1 MSQLTTNTAEEL
13 DRELEHWLHAAPG
26 TAELDGLELARLV
39 TGQVREHGRHLL
51 ADGLLDALETIQR
64 RHRGHDRYLDA
75 YLDGVLA
82 RRQDRFR
89 NQTYL
94 ALPLL
99 EEILADPSSGL
110 DPEQLSAILVADII
124 RHEGQPDSLAA
135 TGPATNR
142 KRTQHAGRIIAA
154 IDPRK
159 CPMPPR
165 TIAGE
170 WLAMTVLPVST
181 VHDEYF
187 FIRALQTH
195 EMVFSTLTR
204 ELRAATRAVRRGH
217 LAASAARV
225 RRANEVFA
233 RAAML
238 FRMVAT
244 MRPED
249 FHAFRVYTDGA
260 SAIQSEAYKRFELAC
275 GRPSAARLASDAFTN
290 VPAVRAEADRQDNL
304 VRAYLDQRRQGRV
317 DSAAYPELEAAMG
330 DLEASHQRWK
340 TTHHGLAS
348 KMLGESRGSGYTS
361 GVPYLRQCLDN
372 RLFTPITTP
381 TTCQRLAS

>member
-1 MSQLTTNTAEEL
+1 MSQLTAHDDQEL
-13 DRELEHWLHAAPG
+13 TDEVDRWLRAAPG
-26 TAELDGLELARLV
+26 AAGLDGLRLARLV
-39 TGQVREHGRHLL
+39 TRQVRVYGRHFL
-51 ADGLLDALETIQR
+51 ADSLLDALVSIQR
-64 RHRGHDRYLDA
+64 RHRGRDRYLDA
-75 YLDGVLA
+75 YLDSVLA

-99 EEILADPSSGL
+99 DLILTDPDSDL
-110 DPEQLSAILVADII
+110 DPEQLSAILITDIV
-124 RHEGQPDSLAA
+124 RHESRPGSLAA

-142 KRTQHAGRIIAA
+142 KRTQHAGRIVAA
-154 IDPRK
+154 IDPQE
-159 CPMPPR
+159 CPMPPK
-165 TIAGE
+165 TAAGE
-170 WLAMTVLPVST
+170 WLALTVLPVST

-195 EMVFSTLTR
+195 EMVFTTLTR
-204 ELRAATRAVRRGH
+204 ELRAATRALRRGQV
-217 LAASAARV
+217 AAAEARV

-290 VPAVRAEADRQDNL
+290 VPAVRAEAGRADNL
-304 VRAYLDQRRQGRV
+304 VQAYLDLRRRGRIAG
-317 DSAAYPELEAAMG
+317 SAYPELEAAIG

-340 TTHHGLAS
+340 TTHHGLAA
-348 KMLGESRGSGYTS
+348 KMLGEARGSGYTA
-361 GVPYLRQCLDN
+361 GVPYLRKCLDN
-372 RLFTPITTP
+372 RLFTPITP
-381 TTCQRLAS
+381 MCQRLAS